1 MSVNDVTNADTTAV
15 TTFIVTLFGDSG
27 DFGDFGSLYVNM
39 EQTKTPKHP
48 EKMPRRKDLDTIKTI
63 VRHVRKI
70 ISYI

>member
-15 TTFIVTLFGDSG
+15 TTFIMTI
-27 DFGDFGSLYVNM
+27 FGDFGSLYVNM